1 MSPYTNSTVFA
12 DTNSN
17 QHSIKIYSIV
27 FFLNPFHRELIQQV
41 LLSKVENTHS

>member
-27 FFLNPFHRELIQQV
+27 FFLNTFPQR
-41 LLSKVENTHS
+41 THSASSIVKSGKYS

>member
-27 FFLNPFHRELIQQV
+27 FFLNTFTHR
-41 LLSKVENTHS
+41 THSASSIVKSGKYS